1 MQKQLSDLIK
11 GFDISSIEGDVH
23 HLISD
28 LSYDSRECKA
38 GSLFFALPGLHTD
51 GKEYI
56 IQAIQNGSVAVVY
69 EGMLEKRLREF
80 LLKEPLTKAINPALI
95 QVIDCRWTMSA
106 ISARFFENPSDSLC
120 VIGVTGTEGKS
131 TTVSLIYQLLNATG
145 FKAGFFSTV
154 MSDIGEGE
162 KPNPQHQ
169 TTPEATTV
177 QQMLAEM
184 RDHGLGFAVVEAS
197 SHGLSPR
204 TARLAHVHFDIGLV
218 TNVTHEHL
226 EFHGSWEQYR
236 SDKANLF
243 RRLGEA
249 GVKNLDRVDL
259 GAKEQKR
266 IRIVSPVGI
275 ICADDPNASYFAHE
289 SATHCLTYSSKGAPA
304 YLSAHNIIGD
314 PNGASFDIEGPL
326 EMAIDNG
333 LQPKHITGSQ
343 ALKAAPLLTL
353 QARINLPGNFNVQN
367 ALGAI
372 LAAST
377 ATGLHWRNFVPFLP
391 YLKPIKGRMQRIL
404 EGQTFEVIIDYAHT
418 PSSFKEILPTLR
430 RERKGRIICVFG
442 SAGERDREKR
452 PRQGR
457 IAADY
462 CDILILTD
470 EDPRG
475 EEPMAILEEI
485 ASGCPELSKEDRLY
499 LIPDRPAAIRK
510 AFSLAKPG
518 DLVLLLGKG
527 HENSIIYSDRTI
539 PYDEETQAR
548 SILADM
554 GLGLRAKGNKT

>member
-11 GFDISSIEGDVH
+11 GLDINSIEGDVH
-23 HLISD
+23 HLISG

-56 IQAIQNGSVAVVY
+56 IQAIQNGAAAVVY
-69 EGMLEKRLREF
+69 EGILENHLREL
-80 LLKEPLTKAINPALI
+80 LLKDPSTKAMNPALI
-95 QVIDCRWTMSA
+95 QVMDCRWTMSA
-106 ISARFFENPSDSLC
+106 ISSRFFENPSDSLC

-184 RDHGLGFAVVEAS
+184 RDHSLGFAVVEAS

-249 GVKNLDRVDL
+249 GVKNLDMVDL
-259 GAKEQKR
+259 AAKGQKR
-266 IRIVSPVGI
+266 IRIVSPIGI

-289 SATHCLTYSSKGAPA
+289 SKAPCLTYSSKGAVA
-304 YLSAHNIIGD
+304 DLSAHNIVGD
-314 PNGASFDIEGPL
+314 SNGAFFEIEGPL
-326 EMAIDNG
+326 EMPVEHNSRAKQG
-333 LQPKHITGSQ
+333 KSAPKYQTVAH
-343 ALKAAPLLTL
+343 LTL
-353 QARINLPGNFNVQN
+353 SARINLPGNFNVQN

-377 ATGLHWRNFVPFLP
+377 ATGLHWRNFVPLLP
-391 YLKPIKGRMQRIL
+391 SLKPIKGRMQRIL
-404 EGQTFEVIIDYAHT
+404 EGQPFEVIIDYAHT
-418 PSSFKEILPTLR
+418 PSSFKEILPSIR
-430 RERKGRIICVFG
+430 REKKGRIICVFG

-452 PRQGR
+452 PQQGR

-475 EEPMAILEEI
+475 EDPMAILEEI
-485 ASGCPELSKEDRLY
+485 ASSCPELSREDRLY

-510 AFSLAKPG
+510 AFSLAKPE

-527 HENSIIYSDRTI
+527 HENSIIYSDRAI

-554 GLGLRAKGNKT
+554 RFGIKSERK